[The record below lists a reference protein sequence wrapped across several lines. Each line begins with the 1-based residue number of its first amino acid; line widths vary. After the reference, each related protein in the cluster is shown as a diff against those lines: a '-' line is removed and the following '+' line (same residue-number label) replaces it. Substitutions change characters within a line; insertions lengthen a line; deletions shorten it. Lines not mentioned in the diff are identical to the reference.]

1 MKQFDLKI
9 EKMVFGGEGLGRSSS
24 GKVVFVPYT
33 LPGELVRVGIYE
45 EYRDYAR
52 GMVLEVL
59 EASPHRINP
68 PCRYYGLCGGCQFQH
83 ATYEEELRIKERVLK
98 DLFFRQGYKREI
110 PLRGIIPSEKI
121 YHYRNRLR
129 LHVENHILK
138 MGFVK
143 KGTHEV
149 LKIEECLLGEDILNE
164 LLKELYAES
173 PWINMAFYIKRI
185 KLESSPLDG
194 KATLLFW
201 TSLSPRREELEQLCK
216 LKTLKSIFYLMK
228 GARPVG
234 PFPEDAPFAGRRL
247 FASLS
252 GLIYYI
258 QPGVFTQTNW
268 EINLKIMQKIGE
280 LTQGTERILDLHS
293 GMGNFLIPL
302 VKGNPSAKAFLGVDT
317 DIRAIEDGL
326 FTAEK
331 NNLDGRLE
339 LRRMSAMEALY
350 EAVQSGEKYDL
361 VLLDPPRGGCK
372 ELLRLLPDVAEDK
385 ILYLS
390 CDAPTLVRDIILLE
404 KAGFTLSEIYLFD
417 MFPRTYHF
425 EVLALLQKIN

>member
-1 MKQFDLKI
+1 MKLIDLEI
-9 EKMVFGGEGLGRSSS
+9 EKMVFGGEGLARAPS

-33 LPGELVRVGIYE
+33 LPGELVRVVIFE
-45 EYRDYAR
+45 EYKDYAR
-52 GMVLEVL
+52 GLVHEILS
-59 EASPHRINP
+59 ASPQRINP
-68 PCRYYGLCGGCQFQH
+68 PCRYYGICGGCQFQH
-83 ATYEEELRIKERVLK
+83 ATYEEELRIKEKVLR
-98 DLFFRQGYKREI
+98 DLFSRQGYKKEI
-110 PLRGIIPSEKI
+110 PLREIIPAKKI

-129 LHVENHILK
+129 LHVEAPILK
-138 MGFVK
+138 IGFVK

-164 LLKELYAES
+164 LLNELYSA
-173 PWINMAFYIKRI
+173 PAWINISLYSKRI
-185 KLESSPLDG
+185 RLESSPLDR

-201 TSLSPRREELEQLCK
+201 TSLPPRREDLEELCK
-216 LKTLKSIFYLMK
+216 LQTLKSIFYLLK

-234 PFPEDAPFAGRRL
+234 PFPEEVPLAGRRL
-247 FASLS
+247 LASLS

-268 EINLKIMQKIGE
+268 EINLAIMQKISE
-280 LTQGTERILDLHS
+280 LARGSERILDLHS
-293 GMGNFLIPL
+293 GMGNFILPL
-302 VKGNPSAKAFLGVDT
+302 VKENSLAKEFLGVDT

-326 FTAEK
+326 YTAEK
-331 NNLDGRLE
+331 NRLDGRLE

-350 EAVQSGEKYDL
+350 EAVQAGKKYDL

-372 ELLRLLPDVAEDK
+372 ELVRLLPDIAEDK

-390 CDAPTLVRDIILLE
+390 CDAPTLVRDITLFE

-425 EVLALLQKIN
+425 EVLAHLQKVD